1 MKPIIY
7 YILLSV
13 IFTITFAKPLL
24 LQKPVEDTQSFYSS
38 RHFCS
43 VDYVNTYKNSKDDNT
58 LRLPLH
64 IISNKTSII
73 N

>member
-1 MKPIIY
+1 MKPILY
-7 YILLSV
+7 YILLSA
-13 IFTITFAKPLL
+13 IFTFTFAKPLL

-58 LRLPLH
+58 LRLPSY
-64 IISNKTSII
+64 IVSNQTLII